1 VNPLTPS
8 VDLLALDAKE
18 LEQWIAVFGK
28 FDKQKEGAITL
39 DRIFETIEETPT
51 GEKLFCRCLM
61 LV

>member
-1 VNPLTPS
+1 